1 MINDLT
7 GLCIGIG
14 PMLAVLF
21 WCNLRDRRRDRA
33 NEVRAD
39 ISAAANRALGG
50 ESMLAVEVEPAKGW
64 RRGRVHLRT
73 PGGYESLI
81 AKVSGAV
88 IQRLPNEYELVV
100 HRAPAR
106 A

>member
-1 MINDLT
+1 MVNDLT

-14 PMLAVLF
+14 PMLAVLL

-33 NEVRAD
+33 DEVRAD
-39 ISAAANRALGG
+39 INAAANRALGG
-50 ESMLAVEVEPAKGW
+50 ESLLAVAVEPALGW
-64 RRGRVHLRT
+64 RRGRVHLTT

-81 AKVSGAV
+81 ANVSGAV
-88 IQRLPNEYELVV
+88 IQKLPNDYELVV

-106 A
+106 T